1 MAKGKK
7 TGGKKKGH
15 PSSEKQE
22 MVANYKRQIIT
33 LQEQG
38 TIDKARLDELN
49 AALNALEKAIWLD
62 PTKQCN
68 DDEITNLPSLI
79 DTTDDPSLKKNI
91 QLLASH
97 VGAFNTA
104 AERYRVAAAATASFT
119 KDTLPKD
126 VAKESTNARAG
137 ANRNKTNTMSVV
149 VDCLDHFIQQA
160 TKGSTSKVAKKIRA
174 ESAKENATMK
184 SKTNA
189 TMNKARIE
197 RSRNEASKTAA
208 SVSSFKPDSNKT
220 EAENEFALNQLKD
233 VAAIAKSKTKSSQDH
248 RYAENRKRKAADAEL
263 AVSSFKP
270 DSNKTEAENEFALN
284 QLKDVAAIAKSKT
297 KSSQDHR
304 YAENRKRKAADAE
317 LAVSS
322 FKPNSNKTEAENE
335 SELNQLKDDAAI
347 AKSNT
352 RRAYDHARYQEQ
364 TKIYGETREELCID
378 AVKVFKTL
386 SIAPLLEK
394 QSADS
399 QECFRQC

>member
-270 DSNKTEAENEFALN
+270 
-284 QLKDVAAIAKSKT
+284 
-297 KSSQDHR
+297 
-304 YAENRKRKAADAE
+304 
-317 LAVSS
+317 
-322 FKPNSNKTEAENE
+322 NSNKTEAENE

-399 QECFRQC
+399 QECFRQYQRVWDERDPKKIANIYINNARTKRGSVFSGL